1 MYCTGIALLWLNLG
15 ARMGMDVQSHAPDDS
30 PPEKCP
36 GIYCTRG
43 CVGSRAGLNRS
54 GEGKTSSLHS
64 C

>member
-43 CVGSRAGLNRS
+43 CVGSRAGL
-54 GEGKTSSLHS
+54 
-64 C
+64 